1 MGVIVNQSI
10 KGSVYA
16 YIGAA
21 IGFVNTA
28 LLFPFFFATDEIGLV
43 FLLISVAMLFA
54 QVFGLGFTG
63 VTVRLFP
70 YFSDDEKEHNGF
82 PFVMFTTALVGIFL
96 FVATFYFIRPII
108 IEQNS
113 HSLKFIENI
122 NLIIPLVIIEILFRM
137 LNSYTSVL
145 LNTVIGTF
153 YKEFILRLIISV
165 LIVLFILHIVDYKI
179 FLYLYIAAQ
188 SIPVLAL
195 LIYLLREG
203 ELSLKVQFG
212 FISADLKKSMIFT
225 AIVSLITGLSAMGYQ
240 YIDKYMINTMLD
252 LSETGVYTIA
262 FFFGSMIGLPARSLT
277 KVASVVIAK
286 AWKEN
291 KLNEIKEIYAK
302 SSLIQTVIGI
312 FVFLG
317 IMINIDDV
325 ISILGPAYIEGKM
338 VIFFIGLSFLIN
350 LIFGVGASVIGNSKQ
365 YRFLSYLMVI
375 FLIIVII
382 TNYYLIPIYG
392 IEGAAI
398 ASAISIL
405 IHSFFKYL
413 FILYKFKMQPF
424 TTKHLTPIILG
435 LFLFAAFYFAP
446 DIISN
451 PYLNIILKSTVFS
464 LIYALLIYNFKVSED
479 INERLDL
486 IIAKLKTK
494 LLK

>member
-70 YFSDDEKEHNGF
+70 YFSDNEKGHNGF
-82 PFVMFTTALVGIFL
+82 PFVMLITAIVGILL
-96 FVATFYFIRPII
+96 FVASFYFIRPII

-137 LNSYTSVL
+137 FNSYTSVL

-153 YKEFILRLIISV
+153 YKEFVLRLVISV
-165 LIVLFILHIVDYKI
+165 LIILFILQVVDYKM

-195 LIYLLREG
+195 FIYLLREG
-203 ELSLKVQFG
+203 ELSLKVHFG
-212 FISADLKKSMIFT
+212 FMSNDLRKSMIFT
-225 AIVSLITGLSAMGYQ
+225 AMVSVITGLSAMGYQ
-240 YIDKYMINTMLD
+240 YIDKYMINTMLN
-252 LSETGVYTIA
+252 LSDTGVYTVA

-291 KLNEIKEIYAK
+291 KLKEIKEIYVK

-350 LIFGVGASVIGNSKQ
+350 LVFGVSASVIGNSTQ
-365 YRFLSYLMVI
+365 YRVLSYLMVI
-375 FLIIVII
+375 FLIIVVI
-382 TNYYLIPIYG
+382 TNYLLIPIYG

-398 ASAISIL
+398 ASVISIL

-413 FILYKFKMQPF
+413 FILYKFKLQPF
-424 TTKHLTPIILG
+424 SKQHFIPIILG
-435 LFLFAAFYFAP
+435 LFLFAAFYFVP
-446 DIISN
+446 DFISN
-451 PYLNIILKSTVFS
+451 PYLNIILKSIVFS
-464 LIYALLIYNFKVSED
+464 LVYVLLIYKFKVSHD
-479 INERLDL
+479 INDRLDFVV
-486 IIAKLKTK
+486 AKIKTK